1 MPKTYN
7 ATQESV
13 IRGGY
18 VPFLLKRDIDQ
29 ASLKGAV
36 QELNATNRAAIQQ
49 KNVIMEA
56 LAKADLNP
64 ADSEWRDA
72 YAQQIE
78 SELQKEVIGGSYAKA
93 LPTAME
99 LAGKVASNPELLAR
113 QKANKEY
120 QAHKGIVDN
129 MVAAGKL
136 PQRIADQWME
146 ENPYTFKPV
155 VDKATGRVIGGEEWR
170 PNWRVVEPVDMTQ
183 VYSEVGR
190 LAAEEAGGSQNVRFV
205 DENGNTVA
213 NPSNGMYSMEI
224 KTGSQWHRL
233 PASKLK
239 AMFNAVL
246 DQIPG
251 ARETFE
257 QDYNNKLWQF
267 SKANDEGKKAF
278 YGSDIIDNQGAKR
291 TLDEYIAYKSDPI
304 FNGMAYNRVSST
316 VDYGLNS
323 AYFTQKQ
330 KAAANAS
337 LLNQFGDET
346 TSTSAPIK
354 FDIMDKINGSYAYTQ
369 TALDTIKKAFA
380 DDLSS
385 QGLNKNLFSGKQL
398 QYYLNNGDY
407 TNAANYIQQRL
418 YAIKN
423 PERKEQV
430 KTAIRQL
437 KSQGAIFN
445 AILDGMSDDDR
456 QQIIANAAFASGAP
470 VDGIK
475 NNKYAQDVVKTKNQ
489 LFRAYDPNT
498 KKFVPSND
506 FSIAFKDDTEYN
518 NFLNELGISD
528 NELSKYNLQKVRLGN
543 HKVITVDKNTPILTK
558 IAETVSNLSTR
569 HSEKQTNLGFIDF
582 WKDVFSRDVSDPFII
597 FNNTTDGKADFN
609 GDLFKKGT
617 TQHNPNLLMTLTRL
631 SNTGY
636 GSYGQKAARTT
647 PEILSKY
654 KKDLT
659 VTVPITMS
667 SDFGTQEARNY
678 VLQGIL
684 DFDEYKKY
692 ATDTENRVRE
702 QVKQALYTSSNFDVY
717 VKDED
722 TGQMSL
728 IPLKDNK
735 DLQKQ
740 LNEYLAEDDFGI
752 SAMPAPSRH
761 GVGWYITFKGKND
774 KDGNTVKKPLTI
786 FVDGLLDSQAARIV
800 ANNPKQQA
808 LFDYQTNRT
817 LGAKV
822 YDLEGNRI
830 IYDSPNASNKFIG
843 KQLMDELYDN
853 VRASA
858 KANVRI
864 NDRELE
870 ANIIDNLVTAGL
882 LTPNNII
889 APDGSYTKQAA
900 SLIQKY
906 KAECI
911 NIITNTLTE

>member
-1 MPKTYN
+1 MPRTYN

-64 ADSEWRDA
+64 ADAAWRDT

-99 LAGKVASNPELLAR
+99 LAGKVASNPELMAR

-120 QAHKGIVDN
+120 QAHKGVVDN

-136 PQRIADQWME
+136 PQRIADQWLE

-170 PNWRVVEPVDMTQ
+170 PNWRVVEPVDMIQ
-183 VYSEVGR
+183 IYAKVGQ
-190 LAAEEAGGSQNVRFV
+190 LAAEEAGGGQNVRFV
-205 DENGNTVA
+205 DENGNPVS
-213 NPSNGMYSMEI
+213 NPSSGMYSMEI
-224 KTGSQWHRL
+224 KTGSKWHRL
-233 PASKLK
+233 SADKLK
-239 AMFNAVL
+239 RMFNAAL
-246 DQIPG
+246 DQTPG

-257 QDYNNKLWQF
+257 QDYKNKLWQYN
-267 SKANDEGKKAF
+267 KADENGKKSF
-278 YGSDIIDNQGAKR
+278 YGSDIMDDQGNMR
-291 TLDEYIAYKSDPI
+291 SIQDYINYKANPI
-304 FNGMAYNRVSST
+304 LEGMAYNRVESS

-330 KAAANAS
+330 KAAANTA

-346 TSTSAPIK
+346 TSTSAPIN
-354 FDIMDKINGSYAYTQ
+354 FDIMDKINGSYGYTQ
-369 TALDTIKKAFA
+369 SALNTIKKAFA

-385 QGLNKNLFSGKQL
+385 QGLNKNLFVGKQL

-407 TNAANYIQQRL
+407 VNAANYIQQRL
-418 YAIKN
+418 YAIKD

-430 KTAIRQL
+430 KSAIRQL

-456 QQIIANAAFASGAP
+456 QRIIANAAFASGAP

-489 LFRAYDPNT
+489 LFRAYNPDT
-498 KKFVPSND
+498 KKFVPAD
-506 FSIAFKDDTEYN
+506 HFSIAFKNDTEYN
-518 NFLNELGISD
+518 NFLNALGIS
-528 NELSKYNLQKVRLGN
+528 NTELNKYGLNKARLGN
-543 HKVITVDKNTPILTK
+543 YKVIIVGKNTPILTK
-558 IAETVSNLSTR
+558 IAETVNTLHNNYLENNSGFLNTFKNLFSTEDD
-569 HSEKQTNLGFIDF
+569 SPFKIYNL
-582 WKDVFSRDVSDPFII
+582 R
-597 FNNTTDGKADFN
+597 TDGTADYD
-609 GDLFKKGT
+609 GEDLFKKGT
-617 TQHNPNLLMTLTRL
+617 TQHNPNLLMTLSRL
-631 SNTGY
+631 SQTGY
-636 GSYGQKAARTT
+636 GSYGQKAAKTT

-654 KKDLT
+654 KKDLK

-667 SDFGTQEARNY
+667 GDFGTQEARNY
-678 VLQGIL
+678 ALQGIL

-722 TGQMSL
+722 TGQMNL

-740 LNEYLAEDDFGI
+740 LNEHLAEDDFGI

-761 GVGWYITFKGKND
+761 GVGWYITFNGKND

-786 FVDGLLDSQAARIV
+786 FVDGLLDSQAARMI

-817 LGAKV
+817 LGSKV
-822 YDLEGNRI
+822 YDLEGNKI

-843 KQLMDELYDN
+843 KRLMDELYDN
-853 VRASA
+853 VRAAA

-870 ANIIDNLVTAGL
+870 GNIIDNLVTAGL

-889 APDGSYTKQAA
+889 TPDGNYTKQAA

-911 NIITNTLTE
+911 NIITNTSTE

>member
-1 MPKTYN
+1 MPRKYN

-18 VPFLLKRDIDQ
+18 VPFLLQRDIDQ

-36 QELNATNRAAIQQ
+36 QELNNTNRAAIQQ

-64 ADSEWRDA
+64 ADAAWRDA

-78 SELQKEVIGGSYAKA
+78 SELAKEVIGGSYAKA

-99 LAGKVASNPELLAR
+99 LAGKVASNPELMAR

-120 QAHKGIVDN
+120 QAHKGVVDN

-136 PQRIADQWME
+136 PQRIADQWLE

-183 VYSEVGR
+183 VYAKVGQ
-190 LAAEEAGGSQNVRFV
+190 LAAEEAGGGQNVRFV
-205 DENGNTVA
+205 DENGNPVS
-213 NPSNGMYSMEI
+213 NPSSGMYSMEI
-224 KTGSQWHRL
+224 KTGSTWTRL
-233 PASKLK
+233 PAEKLK
-239 AMFNAVL
+239 RIFKAAL

-257 QDYNNKLWQF
+257 QDYKNKLWQF
-267 SKANDEGKKAF
+267 GKADDEGKKAF
-278 YGSDIIDNQGAKR
+278 YGSDIIDDQGIKR

-304 FNGMAYNRVSST
+304 FNGMAYNRVHST

-380 DDLSS
+380 DDFSS
-385 QGLNKNLFSGKQL
+385 QGLNKNLFGGKQL

-407 TNAANYIQQRL
+407 ANAANYIQQRL

-430 KTAIRQL
+430 RAAIRQL

-498 KKFVPSND
+498 KKFVPADS
-506 FSIAFKDDTEYN
+506 FSIAFKNDTEYN
-518 NFLNELGISD
+518 NFLNALGISNND
-528 NELSKYNLQKVRLGN
+528 LNKYGLKEARLAN
-543 HKVITVDKNTPILTK
+543 HKVISVGKNTPILTK
-558 IAETVSNLSTR
+558 IAETVNSLHNDYLENNSGFLNTFKNLFSTEDD
-569 HSEKQTNLGFIDF
+569 SPFKIYNL
-582 WKDVFSRDVSDPFII
+582 R
-597 FNNTTDGKADFN
+597 TDGRADYK
-609 GDLFKKGT
+609 GEDLFKKGT
-617 TQHNPNLLMTLTRL
+617 TQHNPNLLTTLTRL
-631 SNTGY
+631 SQTGY
-636 GSYGQKAARTT
+636 GSYGQKAARTI

-692 ATDTENRVRE
+692 ATDTENRVKE

-740 LNEYLAEDDFGI
+740 LNEYLAEDDFGV

-830 IYDSPNASNKFIG
+830 TYDSPNASNKFIG
-843 KQLMDELYDN
+843 KQLMDELYNN
-853 VRASA
+853 VRAA
-858 KANVRI
+858 TKANIRI

-911 NIITNTLTE
+911 NIITNTSTE